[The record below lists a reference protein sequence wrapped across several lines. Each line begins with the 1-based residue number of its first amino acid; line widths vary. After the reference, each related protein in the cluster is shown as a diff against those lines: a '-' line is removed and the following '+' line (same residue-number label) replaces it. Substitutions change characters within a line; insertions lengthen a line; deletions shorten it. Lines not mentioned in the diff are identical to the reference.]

1 MSSGT
6 TSSDYTR
13 SIEKGVLTAFQ
24 AVPQPLGSCR
34 DPAIPYPT
42 TTGQLDYNL
51 TNVTACPL
59 YFAPENTGGT
69 CSGNQQRGTLL
80 LQRTRYQRIKG
91 IQDIAVPAVTNPS
104 SLYTSR
110 LTTSVIESTQEPN
123 TETPPIMLGAT
134 ATYVPQSRFA
144 QFFPANIP
152 YPCGKRL
159 PG

>member
-24 AVPQPLGSCR
+24 AVPQPLGPCR
-34 DPAIPYPT
+34 DPAVPYPT

-51 TNVTACPL
+51 TKVTACPL

-69 CSGNQQRGTLL
+69 CVGTLQRGTLL
-80 LQRTRYQRIKG
+80 LQRNLYQRVKG

-110 LTTSVIESTQEPN
+110 LTTSVIESTQSPN
-123 TETPPIMLGAT
+123 TETPTSMFGAT

-152 YPCGKRL
+152 YPCRKRL